1 MEKPLVQKDCILEKY
16 PGKGGWTYVAI
27 PEIPQDKKAYFGW
40 VRVRGSIDGFEF
52 RSFNLMPMGNG
63 CLFLSV
69 RAEIRKVIKK
79 QAGDTVHVILYAD
92 HEPTIIPDEWLE
104 CLAEE
109 KAAQDF
115 FNELPESEQKKYTDW
130 IYSAKS
136 EETKISR
143 IGESIEKLIKR
154 KKRSDP

>member
-1 MEKPLVQKDCILEKY
+1 MVQKDCILEKY

-79 QAGDTVHVILYAD
+79 QAGDTSYLMNGWNV
-92 HEPTIIPDEWLE
+92 W
-104 CLAEE
+104 
-109 KAAQDF
+109 Q
-115 FNELPESEQKKYTDW
+115 
-130 IYSAKS
+130 
-136 EETKISR
+136 R
-143 IGESIEKLIKR
+143 R
-154 KKRSDP
+154 KPLRTFLMNYRSLNKRSIQTGYIPQNLKKPKSAE